1 MNAYTWPI
9 TRYNVEVELGGEG
22 DTVRIDTVG
31 TYVDWSTK
39 FSPIKVPQTNGDTIW
54 YWFDF
59 NGASDIKTA
68 LMEKHAVASRVIRTA
83 DGRRVNGYQRGLNIV
98 TTRYTDGTIETKK
111 IFFAR

>member
-1 MNAYTWPI
+1 LERLYI
-9 TRYNVEVELGGEG
+9 TTLVRVCQRDELDVPRLKRLFKNDGTVEEEE
-22 DTVRIDTVG
+22 DP
-31 TYVDWSTK
+31 S
-39 FSPIKVPQTNGDTIW
+39 N
-54 YWFDF
+54 